1 MFESKFTLL
10 LRGFLWTRLRLLHT
24 IIFLTQLLQ
33 SLGNL
38 NVNINLVTE
47 SYNTAIVDCHQIGDQ
62 DY

>member
-1 MFESKFTLL
+1 MFESKITLL
-10 LRGFLWTRLRLLHT
+10 LRGFLWSRLRLLHT
-24 IIFLTQLLQ
+24 IIFLTQLVQ

-47 SYNTAIVDCHQIGDQ
+47 VYTTAIVNCHQIGDQ